1 MGRWNAVKVRSK
13 GERPRKRHMHYADQ
27 NVPGVCSLSQ
37 RRSFNCITM
46 HEVDVAG
53 RAYGIE
59 WTVGLRE
66 GRTRARE
73 RKRNKIAIAYG
84 TRARKRDLQT
94 RRTSLPEETKKT
106 ARRWREKRRID
117 RVKRREGTL
126 IEINC
131 DSARV
136 NSLRAI

>member
-1 MGRWNAVKVRSK
+1 
-13 GERPRKRHMHYADQ
+13 MHCADQ

-37 RRSFNCITM
+37 WRSFNCITM

-106 ARRWREKRRID
+106 VRRWRKRRRID